1 MKVPFFDLQKQYLSL
16 KDEIYRVI
24 DNVCKDSAYSDGKYV
39 LEFEKSFARYC
50 SVKHAVG
57 VNSGTSALHLALL
70 SLGISKDDEVILP
83 ANTFISTAW
92 AVSYVGAKIVFVDC
106 EPDTWQICPIE
117 VEKSITSKTKLI
129 IGVHLYGQP
138 FDIDKI
144 KDIADK
150 YGIYFIEDAAQAHG
164 AKYKNKKIGS
174 FGEMA
179 CFSFYPGKNL
189 GTYGEG
195 GCITTNNDSY
205 NEKLRILKNHGS
217 RKKYYHDVIGFNMR
231 MSGIEGAIL
240 NVKLKYLDA
249 WNKKRKNISKKYLRY
264 IDNSKIGLPK
274 TRINSDAVFHLF
286 VITTDDRENLE
297 SFLSNKKISTAKHYP
312 IPCHLQK
319 AYDHL
324 GYKINDFPNSEYLSN
339 HCLSLPIFPEMEDE
353 MVEKVI
359 DELNKY

>member
-1 MKVPFFDLQKQYLSL
+1 MIYKKQYLSL
-16 KDEIYRVI
+16 KDEIYHVI

-70 SLGISKDDEVILP
+70 SLGISRDDEVILP

-117 VEKSITSKTKLI
+117 VEKSITSRTKLI

-138 FDIDKI
+138 FALDKI
-144 KDIADK
+144 KNIADK

-195 GCITTNNDSY
+195 GCITTNNDNY

-217 RKKYYHDVIGFNMR
+217 RKKYYHDVIGFN
-231 MSGIEGAIL
+231 IE
-240 NVKLKYLDA
+240 NEWD
-249 WNKKRKNISKKYLRY
+249 
-264 IDNSKIGLPK
+264 
-274 TRINSDAVFHLF
+274 
-286 VITTDDRENLE
+286 
-297 SFLSNKKISTAKHYP
+297 
-312 IPCHLQK
+312 
-319 AYDHL
+319 
-324 GYKINDFPNSEYLSN
+324 
-339 HCLSLPIFPEMEDE
+339 
-353 MVEKVI
+353 
-359 DELNKY
+359 